1 MNLHKLIVKNY
12 RSIQGEESG
21 EAIVFKGV
29 DCLVGKNNAGKTNIL
44 SAVQFLLN
52 NPEKEL
58 DEELYWNRETNRE
71 VAVKGFFRFDKSE
84 LNRADEG
91 AQTDLEPFLSEVD
104 EDTVEIG
111 VCQIVPPG
119 MDHPNPDAKLVKS
132 VPVEGEMA
140 FDSFESDH
148 SQWWENATS
157 DDHDDTKT
165 DYRNHLRQDYSL
177 VEEYVDEAK
186 LKQKDSWFKGY
197 LKCVDENNIDADH
210 DAVPLDIP
218 SGVETPLFEQL
229 LPRTINIPAVR
240 EVESATQRSGELGQ
254 LQQALSEAIQ
264 DTLDNEVQEQLETLR
279 GRLTPD
285 GSQDRFNA
293 ISIIEENITQH
304 LQETFT
310 DRKASLTFP
319 DFTSEYVLRDMQL
332 EIDETDLEG
341 LSMRNVGEGVKR
353 TLIFSLLRTLAD
365 LREETLGLRT
375 GPEESLEGETTQR
388 PLLILYEEADLFLH
402 PQLQTTL
409 VSAFNQL
416 VDNNAQVIFSTHSP
430 VMVRY
435 DTGGDSERSADT
447 INVVRK
453 ENTTTVSQFHRALET
468 IGHQGTER
476 LTRLHR
482 ISSYIFAD
490 TVLLVEGDTDQIIL
504 EKIAPH
510 FDSQWDFNSHD
521 IPVLEVSGKDY
532 VPIFEKVL
540 SELGISAYSV
550 LDRDAIPKTVQEFP
564 LSGRSQTKLD
574 ELEQT
579 ADECVADEDVSDG
592 FDYSTIEERFK
603 HMKSEAVENLKSL
616 HSALEQGQEPEEDG
630 IGSLETLI
638 AREESRGDDS
648 SQPLVN
654 QKMIL
659 GHPDV
664 QEKRTQL
671 VRTLIEDNNALV
683 LEGTIEDYYPDSGH
697 STQKAM
703 EFTPG
708 DYSQE
713 ELRENFT
720 TFSEGDTTDLELFL
734 SRIFDVGEV

>member
-12 RSIQGEESG
+12 RSIQGGESG
-21 EAIVFKGV
+21 EAVVFKGV

-44 SAVQFLLN
+44 SAIQFLLN
-52 NPEKEL
+52 NSEKEL
-58 DEELYWNRETNRE
+58 DEELYWNREPE
-71 VAVKGFFRFDKSE
+71 QKVVVKGLFRLDKSE
-84 LNRADEG
+84 LHRVDEG
-91 AQTDLEPFLSEVD
+91 VRTDLEPFLSEIN

-111 VCQIVPPG
+111 VCQIVQAE
-119 MDHPNPDAKLVKS
+119 MDKPNPDAKLVKS
-132 VPVEGEMA
+132 VPVEGEME
-140 FDSFESDH
+140 FNSFESDH
-148 SQWWENATS
+148 RQWWENATS

-165 DYRNHLRQDYSL
+165 DYRDHLKQNYNL
-177 VEEYVDEAK
+177 VEEYVDEGK
-186 LKQKDSWFKGY
+186 LKQKDPWFKAY
-197 LKCVDENNIDADH
+197 LKCVDKNDIDADH

-229 LPRTINIPAVR
+229 LPRPINIPAVR

-254 LQQALSEAIQ
+254 LQKALSEAIQ
-264 DTLDNEVQEQLETLR
+264 DTLDNEVQDQLETLR
-279 GRLTPD
+279 GRLAPD
-285 GSQDRFNA
+285 GNQDRFNA

-310 DRKASLTFP
+310 DRRASLTFP

-341 LSMRNVGEGVKR
+341 LSMKNVGEGVKR

-365 LREETLGLRT
+365 LREETLNLRT
-375 GPEESLEGETTQR
+375 RSEECSEEETNQR

-435 DTGGDSERSADT
+435 DTGNDSERSADT

-453 ENTTTVSQFHRALET
+453 EETTTVSQFHRALEK
-468 IGHQGTER
+468 IGHPGTER
-476 LTRLHR
+476 MTRLHR

-504 EKIAPH
+504 EKIAPY
-510 FDSQWDFNSHD
+510 FNSEWNFNIQN
-521 IPVLEVSGKDY
+521 IPVIEVSGKDY
-532 VPIFEKVL
+532 VPVFKKVL
-540 SELGISAYSV
+540 SELGITAYSV
-550 LDRDAIPKTVQEFP
+550 LDRDAIPKTVEKFS

-574 ELEQT
+574 ELNQT

-592 FDYSTIEERFK
+592 FDYSTIEARFK

-638 AREESRGDDS
+638 AREESRGNDS

-654 QKMIL
+654 QKMVL
-659 GHPDV
+659 NHPNV
-664 QEKRTQL
+664 REKRTQL
-671 VRTLIEDNNALV
+671 VKTLIEDNNVLI
-683 LEGTIEDYYPDSGH
+683 LEGTVEDYYPDSGH
-697 STQKAM
+697 NTRKAM
-703 EFTPG
+703 EFTPE

-720 TFSEGDTTDLELFL
+720 IFSEEDTTDLELFL
-734 SRIFDVGEV
+734 SRIFEAEEV